1 MKLWTFFSFFLLP
14 CKYFGKAVKLILVVD
29 TNALFVLAF
38 VHGNDLVLVRPV
50 EGFYPETPVGGNL
63 YVNYN
68 VTHNITCS
76 GSGPLGEHTNVA
88 INRYPVVEEVG

>member
-50 EGFYPETPVGGNL
+50 EGFYPETPVGVIFTSTTTSPTIL
-63 YVNYN
+63 LA
-68 VTHNITCS
+68 
-76 GSGPLGEHTNVA
+76 PA
-88 INRYPVVEEVG
+88 VVP